1 VTLTKDGSALVFAE
15 TMGRRLSKYWLTG
28 PQAGSVTPLAV
39 NLPGMPDN
47 ISTGSD
53 GRIWTAMVTAAN
65 PKAEGLMP
73 RAPWIRQLIWRL
85 PARLQPKVE
94 PEIWVVGFDA
104 DSGDAVGGIRT
115 TRPDFGG
122 VTGVVESAG
131 RVWMSTIEFPSL
143 AYFEL

>member
-1 VTLTKDGSALVFAE
+1 
-15 TMGRRLSKYWLTG
+15 
-28 PQAGSVTPLAV
+28 
-39 NLPGMPDN
+39 
-47 ISTGSD
+47 
-53 GRIWTAMVTAAN
+53 MVTAAN

-115 TRPDFGG
+115 TRLDFGA

-131 RVWMSTIEFPSL
+131 RVWMSTIEFP
-143 AYFEL
+143 AIGYFDL